1 MERQKIG
8 FGEKLGHGAFSISCN
23 IVIQFVVT
31 FVLFFYTDVFG
42 IPPAAA
48 GMILAVGMVW
58 DGLTDPIVANFS
70 DNRRFKNGDRVRP
83 LMKYVCVPLTI
94 VTIIIFTPIALS
106 PTLSIVYC
114 LIIYLMYDSL
124 TTLLRLP
131 SFALPTLAT
140 NDQPDRLSLNTYISG
155 GATLGAVLASVLCWP
170 LVRLFSGT
178 DAAGNLVNPQIGFPL
193 TAAVI
198 GGFVIG
204 GSLWCYFT
212 SKERVRPKKED
223 EEKLN
228 LLRSFKLVITNH
240 NFRWNAGFSTLYFV
254 NNSLLT
260 TTLVYYCIY
269 VFNDPGLVTLVMAI
283 FAIGS
288 ILALPVIRR
297 IDQKLGRRRAMML
310 GAFLIIISKIP
321 FVLFPYNV
329 ITMYINAFIMGLSVA
344 LNIVTFSVTRAEVA
358 DHIEHVH
365 NRRIDSMV
373 VNFNGLAN
381 KCGTAL
387 TILAIGLVLQFSGY
401 QAHLSVQPQSVTT
414 SLIGIIGWAPIV
426 LSAVMLFCASK
437 ITIEDVVNQMNMEE
451 NHV

>member
-1 MERQKIG
+1 MEMQKIG
-8 FGEKLGHGAFSISCN
+8 LGEKIGHGAFSISCN

-58 DGLTDPIVANFS
+58 DGITDPIVANIS
-70 DNRRFKNGDRVRP
+70 DHRRFKNGDRVRP
-83 LMKYVCVPLTI
+83 FMKYVCFPLTVI
-94 VTIIIFTPIALS
+94 TIIMFTPISLS
-106 PTLSIVYC
+106 PVLSVVYC
-114 LIIYLMYDSL
+114 LIIYLIYDTL

-131 SFALPTLAT
+131 AFALPTLAT
-140 NDQPDRLSLNTYISG
+140 HDQRDRLSINTYVSG

-170 LVRLFSGT
+170 LVRMFSGL
-178 DAAGNLVNPQIGFPL
+178 DASGNLVNPQRGFPM

-198 GGFVIG
+198 GLFVIG
-204 GSLWCYFT
+204 GSLLCYFT

-223 EEKLN
+223 EEKLS
-228 LLRSFKLVITNH
+228 LLRSFKIIMTND
-240 NFRWNAGFSTLYFV
+240 NFRWNAAFSTLYFV

-260 TTLVYYCIY
+260 TTLVYYCLY
-269 VFNDPGLVTLVMAI
+269 VFNDAGLVTIIMAI

-288 ILALPVIRR
+288 ILALPVIRK
-297 IDQKLGRRRAMML
+297 IDQRLGRRKAMML

-321 FVLFPYNV
+321 FVAFPFSV
-329 ITMYINAFIMGLSVA
+329 VAMCINAFIMGLSVA

-358 DHIEHVH
+358 DHIEHVY

-373 VNFNGLAN
+373 VNFMGLAN

-387 TILAIGLVLQFSGY
+387 TILTIGLVLQFSGY

-414 SLIGIIGWAPIV
+414 SLIVIIGWAPIV
-426 LSAVMLFCASK
+426 LSALMLFCASR
-437 ITIEDVVNQMNMEE
+437 ITIEDVVNKMNTGDE
-451 NHV
+451 HA